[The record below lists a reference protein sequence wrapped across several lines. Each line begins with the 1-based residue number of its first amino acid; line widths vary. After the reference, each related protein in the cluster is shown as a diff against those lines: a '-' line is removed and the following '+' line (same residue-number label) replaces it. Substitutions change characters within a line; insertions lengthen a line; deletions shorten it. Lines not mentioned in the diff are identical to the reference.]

1 LKKLDDATLLAACEA
16 MHLCGNQRAA
26 AKHLGVAQ
34 SAISERVAEAKK
46 RGLLFQPKG
55 QEHALEAVEMPLPE
69 EGKHVYL
76 LTCAQDHTALHKPL
90 WKNLLALAEHDHA
103 KIMVSTFIYNKDAL
117 GQRNA
122 AKFETRE
129 QELAAKYP
137 QEIIPFICD
146 DRVDLAPAL
155 TFCGELNVLPTAV
168 NPLEGLASYT
178 YRKSTIV
185 PHPKLALQSVPT
197 MRDEGVKLMFT
208 TGACTMRNYIK
219 RKVGYKAEHFHSYG
233 ALLVEIDAKGRWYC
247 RQLQMGADGA
257 IYDLDRRVKDGKVTT
272 GHRVEAITWGD
283 VHAGRRD
290 IPVSDVSWG
299 RQPGSMLEV
308 LRPKKQF
315 VHDLLDFSG
324 RSHHTRRDPHAV
336 FKSHLTGEWVLAD
349 ELEMTASVLWDDIAR
364 DWCETIVVNS
374 NHDRHL
380 DVFLKEMDW
389 RDDPANATLIL
400 SLNLLICES
409 MVAGKD
415 KELCLLKEALLRSRR
430 FKDVAQVRNEQAK
443 VRFLLEDESYVLLPD
458 IDGGIECGLHGD
470 RGANGAKG
478 TIVGIANI
486 DRKINGADKHTV
498 AIMNHAYF
506 CGTSSLLKQP
516 WNHGMSSWTHAHTV
530 TYPNGT
536 RAIVSVWKGKWRA

>member
-1 LKKLDDATLLAACEA
+1 
-16 MHLCGNQRAA
+16 
-26 AKHLGVAQ
+26 
-34 SAISERVAEAKK
+34 
-46 RGLLFQPKG
+46 
-55 QEHALEAVEMPLPE
+55 
-69 EGKHVYL
+69 
-76 LTCAQDHTALHKPL
+76 
-90 WKNLLALAEHDHA
+90 
-103 KIMVSTFIYNKDAL
+103 
-117 GQRNA
+117 
-122 AKFETRE
+122 
-129 QELAAKYP
+129 
-137 QEIIPFICD
+137 
-146 DRVDLAPAL
+146 
-155 TFCGELNVLPTAV
+155 
-168 NPLEGLASYT
+168 
-178 YRKSTIV
+178 
-185 PHPKLALQSVPT
+185 
-197 MRDEGVKLMFT
+197 
-208 TGACTMRNYIK
+208 
-219 RKVGYKAEHFHSYG
+219 
-233 ALLVEIDAKGRWYC
+233 VEIDAKGRWYC

-470 RGANGAKG
+470 RGANGTKG